1 MGKIVKLNKEDKKLE
16 INYYDFLVY
25 ILLLTTLL
33 ILTHSIKN
41 YYFTVGYIELT
52 YSLFLLPFIYFIINL
67 ITKKYGYQGAIKSI
81 SISGVSLVLFV
92 VLVGLFAGSGFSFN
106 NIYGEFC
113 AYVVSCFINLTIYYF
128 LLLNTKMPGLLV
140 FLNYIFVL
148 ITYYFVYML
157 FSINA
162 ISFEYFWISYFSTLV
177 IQVFICGLLTFID
190 KYIKRGV

>member
-1 MGKIVKLNKEDKKLE
+1 MGKIVKLNKKDKKLE

-33 ILTHSIKN
+33 ILTHSIKK

-67 ITKKYGYQGAIKSI
+67 ITKKYGYQGAIESI
-81 SISGVSLVLFV
+81 SISGISLVLFV
-92 VLVGLFAGSGFSFN
+92 VLVGLFSGSGFSFN

-128 LLLNTKMPGLLV
+128 LLLNTKMSGLLV

-148 ITYYFVYML
+148 IAYYFVYML
-157 FSINA
+157 FSINT

-177 IQVFICGLLTFID
+177 IQVFICVLLTFID